1 MFVGKVIR
9 MNGARLR
16 QHCHRVPLSA
26 RKHPL
31 RKSQCQ
37 RLALVKSQHTAR
49 AIRFQR
55 AGRSE
60 SDTALPVVAF
70 NLQVTSYL
78 FPLLQAHH
86 LIAAEVFPP
95 PPPPAASAL
104 PLKTHPSVSFPP
116 MYLSVLHDK
125 NICCCLPASI
135 TSVHSAICH
144 HFV

>member
-1 MFVGKVIR
+1 MLGCFAGKVIR

-78 FPLLQAHH
+78 LPLLQAHH
-86 LIAAEVFPP
+86 LIAAEAFTPP
-95 PPPPAASAL
+95 PPRCCPH
-104 PLKTHPSVSFPP
+104 PLQDTPISLVPTNVP
-116 MYLSVLHDK
+116 ERA
-125 NICCCLPASI
+125 P
-135 TSVHSAICH
+135 
-144 HFV
+144 